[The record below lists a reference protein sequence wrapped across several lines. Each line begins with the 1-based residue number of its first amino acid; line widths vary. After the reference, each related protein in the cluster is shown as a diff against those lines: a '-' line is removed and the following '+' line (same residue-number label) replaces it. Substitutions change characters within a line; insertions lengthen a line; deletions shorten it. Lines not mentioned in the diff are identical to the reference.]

1 MPAWGFV
8 RESLVLEETPKP
20 ARTLLRAE
28 PQRGKLGAGPV
39 MDRGQRHKEV
49 TMPASPRVLHSLLL
63 VAALASG
70 AALPPAA
77 AAAEPV
83 VERLGVPGPIRFGD
97 TDFALSWS
105 SNPSPELFKQEY
117 LPAGQDPEHYDAMVM
132 LDLRPDGANAGQMA
146 AGMIEQLKARKASD
160 PVTHYDL
167 LINEHS
173 GEVLLDFLISAPD
186 PKDGLLVE
194 WNAYR
199 YVTEADG
206 TGTRMLGISRRA
218 YGDAAVRAFL
228 VALKDARPRDI
239 TTLGKLPLP
248 DVKRS
253 VP

>member
-1 MPAWGFV
+1 
-8 RESLVLEETPKP
+8 
-20 ARTLLRAE
+20 
-28 PQRGKLGAGPV
+28 
-39 MDRGQRHKEV
+39 MDRNQRHEM
-49 TMPASPRVLHSLLL
+49 TMRASPRVFHCLLL

-70 AALPPAA
+70 AALPVAA
-77 AAAEPV
+77 AASEPV

-97 TDFALSWS
+97 TNFALSWS

-117 LPAGQDPEHYDAMVM
+117 LPADQDPERYDAMVM

-160 PVTHYDL
+160 PVTNFDL
-167 LINEHS
+167 LINEQS
-173 GEVLLDFLISAPD
+173 GEVLLDFLISTPD

-194 WNAYR
+194 WSAYR

-218 YGDAAVRAFL
+218 YGDVAVRAFL
-228 VALKDARPRDI
+228 AALKDQRPRDI
-239 TTLGKLPLP
+239 ATLAKLPLP
-248 DVKRS
+248 DVEPS

>member
-1 MPAWGFV
+1 
-8 RESLVLEETPKP
+8 
-20 ARTLLRAE
+20 
-28 PQRGKLGAGPV
+28 
-39 MDRGQRHKEV
+39 
-49 TMPASPRVLHSLLL
+49 MPASPRVLLSLLL
-63 VAALASG
+63 VAALTSG
-70 AALPPAA
+70 TVVLPLAVS
-77 AAAEPV
+77 AAEPV
-83 VERLGVPGPIRFGD
+83 VERLDVPGPIRFGD

-117 LPAGQDPEHYDAMVM
+117 LPAGQDPERYDSMVM
-132 LDLRPDGANAGQMA
+132 LDLRPNGANAAQMA

-160 PVTHYDL
+160 PIANYDL
-167 LINEHS
+167 LANTES

-218 YGDAAVRAFL
+218 YGDVAVRAFL
-228 VALKDARPRDI
+228 VALKETRPRDI
-239 TTLGKLPLP
+239 AALAKLPLP

-253 VP
+253 AP